1 MIVFLINC
9 LREFG
14 FEVYN
19 TLFQKHAKFFR
30 DILALDDVKILQRCL
45 EFLTAFC
52 ETLLLDG
59 ENDLSSEKLYR
70 NLGLD
75 K

>member
-1 MIVFLINC
+1 MIVFLINY

-14 FEVYN
+14 FEVDN

-30 DILALDDVKILQRCL
+30 DILALDDAKILQKGL

-52 ETLLLDG
+52 KTLLLDG
-59 ENDLSSEKLYR
+59 KNDLSSEKLYR
-70 NLGLD
+70 KLGLD

>member
-1 MIVFLINC
+1 M
-9 LREFG
+9 
-14 FEVYN
+14 
-19 TLFQKHAKFFR
+19 
-30 DILALDDVKILQRCL
+30 ALDDAKILQKGL

-59 ENDLSSEKLYR
+59 ENDLSSEGLYQK
-70 NLGLD
+70 LGLD